1 MKYCFLLL
9 FTLKTIYGFGMFPP
23 NMPFHMQFDIPA
35 FPSMSAMPFP
45 AIFNPLE
52 VMPRGTEEP
61 EARGMDIDGP
71 MGNITTKNKTEVKDG
86 FKVTTIT
93 SNGPGFHSYIKEY
106 QKEGNSTGNETGG
119 LDMSKMMGGSNL
131 LQIMQQL
138 RNAGR
143 PKKKEKKCKKCGKGK
158 FCDPIFQL
166 CRKKFAEGRT
176 CMFQKQCGKSL
187 RCQWGKC
194 QKAKAGDPG
203 TFCKGNSQCN
213 GDACCRNTPGA
224 FHLMCIPRQ
233 SEGAICGLKKE
244 AFADVLYVVKRS
256 TAPTCSPCNNGL
268 KCADTGDGKYKRCV
282 KDSYE
287 EESTDELDGDNP
299 STAIEEDDDNEN
311 GDENNSNP
319 LLGGDPSK
327 RPPTL
332 PSKPSDNDK
341 GKEDKKEDDNDK
353 GKEDKKEDDKDDG
366 SSDEKNEEK
375 KIKNDKG
382 IAIKPAPKKKTN
394 KKKESKKGGKS

>member
-268 KCADTGDGKYKRCV
+268 KCADTGDCKYKRCV
-282 KDSYE
+282 KMSYVENSE
-287 EESTDELDGDNP
+287 EEKGDNP
-299 STAIEEDDDNEN
+299 TIAVED
-311 GDENNSNP
+311 
-319 LLGGDPSK
+319 
-327 RPPTL
+327 
-332 PSKPSDNDK
+332 
-341 GKEDKKEDDNDK
+341 DKKEDDNVQPTKSAPAPKKPED
-353 GKEDKKEDDKDDG
+353 EDVDDKKKASDNDVKSEAENDKKDDKDD
-366 SSDEKNEEK
+366 
-375 KIKNDKG
+375 KNDNKEDDTISQG
-382 IAIKPAPKKKTN
+382 TGDDAMRIKPKHKGKGKKK
-394 KKKESKKGGKS
+394 KDKSKSKST